1 VARNFVKMDTMVLQW
16 KNRIESRNRLAQ
28 KEKEKKEGILAE
40 VPVLVPNAL
49 TVSQSYC
56 LI

>member
-1 VARNFVKMDTMVLQW
+1 MARNFVKMDTMVLQW